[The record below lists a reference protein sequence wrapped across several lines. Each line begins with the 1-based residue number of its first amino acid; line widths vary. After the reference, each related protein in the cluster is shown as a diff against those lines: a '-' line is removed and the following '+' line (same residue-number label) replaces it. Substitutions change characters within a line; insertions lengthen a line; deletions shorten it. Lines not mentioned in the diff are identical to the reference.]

1 MGVDAFFSRRRNGR
15 PHEYKYDRFVVT
27 QLLMRNIP
35 VQECLALA
43 SKYISSQSCQPR
55 RHQRSAKTAENEL
68 SWRRAALS
76 VTRVTGKALRR
87 V

>member
-43 SKYISSQSCQPR
+43 SKYISSQSC
-55 RHQRSAKTAENEL
+55 HQRSAKTAENEL